1 MVDIDELISGMGKM
15 GGRRGEAIF
24 VGETRPITADDLHEF
39 AEQERVL
46 PDQTLKSLRATHHTI
61 ARLLCDGV
69 SQAEISVIVGVSQS
83 RISILK
89 NDPAFAELLAHYA
102 ATKARVQ
109 VDMWARLAQLGV
121 SSIEVLEERV
131 LDNPDLID
139 SQTLLKI
146 VEAVSDRTGFPK
158 QTNINVKTTNI
169 SDATLEALKQEV
181 ATGVKK
187 ITSEDRA
194 TLLREIRG
202 ATESYPQSQELEGP
216 ERSGGSVRKEG
227 DQGIVIE
234 IENPLGLKSGV
245 SSVD

>member
-1 MVDIDELISGMGKM
+1 MDLDELIDGMGKM
-15 GGRRGEAIF
+15 GGRRGQAIF
-24 VGETRPITADDLHEF
+24 VGETRDLTADDLHEF

-46 PDQTLKSLRATHHTI
+46 PEQTLKTLRHTHHTI

-89 NDPAFAELLAHYA
+89 NDPAFNELLTHYA
-102 ATKARVQ
+102 GTKARIQ
-109 VDMWARLAQLGV
+109 VDMWTRLAQLGV

-131 LDNPDLID
+131 LDNPDTID
-139 SQTLLKI
+139 SATLLKI
-146 VEAVSDRTGFPK
+146 VETISDRTGFPK
-158 QTNINVKTTNI
+158 QTNINVKTTNF
-169 SDATLEALKQEV
+169 SDAALEALKLEV

-202 ATESYPQSQELEGP
+202 ATEPYSQSKELEGA
-216 ERSGGSVRKEG
+216 ERCGGGLREEG
-227 DQGIVIE
+227 DQGTLIDL
-234 IENPLGLKSGV
+234 NPLGLKTGV
-245 SSVD
+245 PSVD

>member
-1 MVDIDELISGMGKM
+1 
-15 GGRRGEAIF
+15 
-24 VGETRPITADDLHEF
+24 
-39 AEQERVL
+39 
-46 PDQTLKSLRATHHTI
+46 
-61 ARLLCDGV
+61 
-69 SQAEISVIVGVSQS
+69 
-83 RISILK
+83 
-89 NDPAFAELLAHYA
+89 
-102 ATKARVQ
+102 
-109 VDMWARLAQLGV
+109 MWARLAQLGV

-139 SQTLLKI
+139 SPTLLKI

-202 ATESYPQSQELEGP
+202 ATESYTQGEELEGA
-216 ERSGGSVRKEG
+216 ERCGISLREEG
-227 DQGIVIE
+227 DQGIILE
-234 IENPLGLKSGV
+234 IDNPLGLKSGV
-245 SSVD
+245 SPMG